1 MKLRHETRYGQQG
14 PILGP
19 LIFNIEL
26 IDIFFEFENN
36 DTVSYVD
43 ATAPCTC
50 ANDTPLV
57 IAELQPI
64 SQKVFNWFLVV

>member
-26 IDIFFEFENN
+26 INIFFEFENN

-50 ANDTPLV
+50 ANDTL
-57 IAELQPI
+57 L
-64 SQKVFNWFLVV
+64 L